1 MATAKALLSR
11 KDNSFEC
18 EDRVV
23 LLSSSPL
30 RIGRSHKE
38 EKADSDNGYFDCKV
52 LSRNHANLSF
62 EDGKFYIQAVFISA
76 FLMFK
81 ELLKGNQELKLVSCH
96 NNEVMK
102 SYVQYLTT

>member
-52 LSRNHANLSF
+52 LSRNHANLTF

-81 ELLKGNQELKLVSCH
+81 ELLKGKQELKLVSNR

-102 SYVQYLTT
+102 SCVQCLRT